1 MKTWFK
7 YEYGYVNLDSD
18 TLYLTNSG
26 NWSETTTLSEKTKEI
41 TQKNDTKNYKYVS
54 FLVSIIAFFCVLLFN
69 TILSGKVSL
78 TLFFLVSFG
87 GYKVYNYLKTEIGP
101 SFKIPLAKIT
111 DITIEDT
118 TVELLFLNNENTIE
132 FHKLKKVDQ
141 TGIDVLKSIT
151 PGPQN

>member
-54 FLVSIIAFFCVLLFN
+54 FLVSIIAFFCVLFFN

-78 TLFFLVSFG
+78 TLFF
-87 GYKVYNYLKTEIGP
+87 
-101 SFKIPLAKIT
+101 
-111 DITIEDT
+111 
-118 TVELLFLNNENTIE
+118 
-132 FHKLKKVDQ
+132 
-141 TGIDVLKSIT
+141 
-151 PGPQN
+151 

>member
-1 MKTWFK
+1 
-7 YEYGYVNLDSD
+7 
-18 TLYLTNSG
+18 
-26 NWSETTTLSEKTKEI
+26 
-41 TQKNDTKNYKYVS
+41 
-54 FLVSIIAFFCVLLFN
+54 
-69 TILSGKVSL
+69 
-78 TLFFLVSFG
+78 
-87 GYKVYNYLKTEIGP
+87 VYNYLKTEIGP

>member
-1 MKTWFK
+1 M
-7 YEYGYVNLDSD
+7 
-18 TLYLTNSG
+18 
-26 NWSETTTLSEKTKEI
+26 
-41 TQKNDTKNYKYVS
+41 
-54 FLVSIIAFFCVLLFN
+54 
-69 TILSGKVSL
+69 
-78 TLFFLVSFG
+78 
-87 GYKVYNYLKTEIGP
+87 KTEIGP